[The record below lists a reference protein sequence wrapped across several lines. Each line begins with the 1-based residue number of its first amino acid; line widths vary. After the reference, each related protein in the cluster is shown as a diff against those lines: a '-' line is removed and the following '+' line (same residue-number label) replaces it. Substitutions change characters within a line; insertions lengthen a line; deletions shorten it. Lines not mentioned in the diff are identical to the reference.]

1 MLVDLDAVD
10 KSLGQVFDEVGRN
23 GEEFLRLCLDYVER
37 EVKMLSK
44 DASGVRGVVDKV
56 IGEYNR
62 QGSGSDAA
70 LDVVDGEQQK
80 SGGNG
85 NGGADT
91 VGTNEEEKVDEKG
104 NVVVTLGGFCEQV
117 QYILQYS
124 NTSISISTTLTLRS
138 IR

>member
-62 QGSGSDAA
+62 QGSSSDAA
-70 LDVVDGEQQK
+70 LDVVDGDQQK
-80 SGGNG
+80 NDG
-85 NGGADT
+85 NGGTDT

-104 NVVVTLGGFCEQV
+104 NVVVTLGGLCEL
-117 QYILQYS
+117 LQS
-124 NTSISISTTLTLRS
+124 GNTSISISTSLTLRS

>member
-62 QGSGSDAA
+62 QGSSSDAA
-70 LDVVDGEQQK
+70 LDVVDGDQQK
-80 SGGNG
+80 NDG
-85 NGGADT
+85 NGGTDT

-104 NVVVTLGGFCEQV
+104 NVVVTLGGLCE
-117 QYILQYS
+117 
-124 NTSISISTTLTLRS
+124 RE
-138 IR
+138 

>member
-10 KSLGQVFDEVGRN
+10 KSLGQVFDEVDRN
-23 GEEFLRLCLDYVER
+23 GEEFLRLCLEYVER

-62 QGSGSDAA
+62 QGGSDAA

-80 SGGNG
+80 LRGGNG
-85 NGGADT
+85 NGTDM
-91 VGTNEEEKVDEKG
+91 VGTNKEEMVEEKG
-104 NVVVTLGGFCEQV
+104 NVVVTLGGLCE
-117 QYILQYS
+117 
-124 NTSISISTTLTLRS
+124 RE
-138 IR
+138 